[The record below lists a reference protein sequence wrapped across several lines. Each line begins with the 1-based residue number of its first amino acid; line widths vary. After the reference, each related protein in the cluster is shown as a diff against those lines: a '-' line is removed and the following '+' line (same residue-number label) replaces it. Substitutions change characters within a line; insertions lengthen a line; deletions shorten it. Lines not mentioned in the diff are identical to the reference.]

1 MVSAIAKNALAWL
14 PFLWK
19 VPTGTAIDS
28 DISIV

>member
-1 MVSAIAKNALAWL
+1 MVSAIAQNALAGI

-19 VPTGTAIDS
+19 VPTGTAIDN